1 MDDFEDAFP
10 SVYGRAYGV
19 AFVILGGRAEAED
32 IAAEVAARAFA
43 RWAAIGSYA
52 EPWVVRVAGNLAIDL
67 VRRRRRSLPER
78 QEATVEEGGRLE
90 RLDLQRALLGL
101 PKRQREVVVLRF
113 IGDLPEAAVAEALG
127 CSTGTVK
134 SHSSRGWRHFASAW
148 PSPHEQRPTRAP
160 A

>member
-19 AFVILGGRAEAED
+19 AFVIVGGRAEAED
-32 IAAEVAARAFA
+32 IAAEVAARAFS
-43 RWAAIGSYA
+43 RWVTISPYA
-52 EPWVVRVAGNLAIDL
+52 DPWVVRVAGNLAIDV
-67 VRRRRRSLPER
+67 VRRRRRSLPAR
-78 QEATVEEGGRLE
+78 RDATVDGGRLE
-90 RLDLQRALLGL
+90 RVDLQRALLRL

-134 SHSSRGWRHFASAW
+134 SHSARGLAALRLSLAE
-148 PSPHEQRPTRAP
+148 PS
-160 A
+160 